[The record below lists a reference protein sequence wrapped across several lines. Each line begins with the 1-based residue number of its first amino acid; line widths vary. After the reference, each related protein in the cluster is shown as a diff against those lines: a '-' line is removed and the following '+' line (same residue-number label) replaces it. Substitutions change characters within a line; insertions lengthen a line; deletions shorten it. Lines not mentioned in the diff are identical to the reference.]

1 MGEQLRGH
9 TPRPSRDDERIIQ
22 HKTLETRIGHRA
34 PWQSVSVGSTA
45 FLPPRDRVVLET
57 NDSRVAALAARLW
70 PQGAADTTEP
80 AGAAIRIHVEV
91 RDGGTPGR
99 QIGDLPER
107 HLSWEHTPTEFRC
120 GIPGLFTA
128 RIVLADATIAATAAA
143 ELFDFA
149 SAASAGPSSGSIA
162 RWLLE
167 APVAVLLARRG
178 WRALHAGAVTGP
190 KGAVVVRGGS
200 GAGKSTLVAAAHAA
214 GLEVLGDES
223 LLVARGDPDALAAS
237 VRELTLRADSA
248 ALLGILASTAPAFSG
263 GEEKRRVELFDGSS
277 SGTREARRVTTL
289 LLGPR
294 APGPARLVPLQPAQ
308 FLLEFAVGEIPQ
320 EHVDGGAGS
329 VARAWAEAGGARLDG
344 ASDLAGAVS
353 LLKDLVT

>member
-1 MGEQLRGH
+1 MSEQLRGH
-9 TPRPSRDDERIIQ
+9 THRPSRDDERIIQ
-22 HKTLETRIGHRA
+22 DKTFETRIGYIA
-34 PWQSVSVGSTA
+34 PCQSARMDSAA
-45 FLPPRDRVVLET
+45 FLPPHDRVVLET
-57 NDSRVAALAARLW
+57 NDARVAALAARLW
-70 PQGAADTTEP
+70 PRSAADDD
-80 AGAAIRIHVEV
+80 GAAIRIHVEV
-91 RDGGTPGR
+91 RDGEPGTPIR
-99 QIGDLPER
+99 DLPER
-107 HLSWEHTPTEFRC
+107 HLFWEHTPTEFRC
-120 GIPGLFTA
+120 GIPGLFSA
-128 RIVLADATIAATAAA
+128 HIVLADATIAATAAP
-143 ELFDFA
+143 ELLDGA
-149 SAASAGPSSGSIA
+149 PGPAA

-178 WRALHAGAVTGP
+178 WRALHAGAVSGS
-190 KGAVVVRGGS
+190 KGAVVVRGAS

-344 ASDLAGAVS
+344 ASDLARAVS
-353 LLKDLVT
+353 LLKDLVS

>member
-9 TPRPSRDDERIIQ
+9 TPRPLRDDERIIQ
-22 HKTLETRIGHRA
+22 DKTFETRIGFKA
-34 PWQSVSVGSTA
+34 PCQSARVGFA
-45 FLPPRDRVVLET
+45 PFLPPRDRVVLET
-57 NDSRVAALAARLW
+57 NDARVAALAARLW
-70 PQGAADTTEP
+70 PRGMVGGDE
-80 AGAAIRIHVEV
+80 AAIRIHVEV
-91 RDGGTPGR
+91 RHGGTPGT

-107 HLSWEHTPTEFRC
+107 HLFWEHTPTEFRC
-120 GIPGLFTA
+120 GIPGLFSA
-128 RIVLADATIAATAAA
+128 HIVLADATIAATATP
-143 ELFDFA
+143 ELLDFA
-149 SAASAGPSSGSIA
+149 SGPAA

-167 APVAVLLARRG
+167 APVAALLARRG
-178 WRALHAGAVTGP
+178 WRALHAGGVSGP
-190 KGAVVVRGGS
+190 KGAVVVRGAS

-248 ALLGILASTAPAFSG
+248 ALLGILASTESAFSG
-263 GEEKRRVELFDGSS
+263 GEEKRRVELFDGSRPEV
-277 SGTREARRVTTL
+277 REARRVTTL

-294 APGPARLVPLQPAQ
+294 APGPARLVPLEPAQ
-308 FLLEFAVGEIPQ
+308 FLLEFAKGEIPQ
-320 EHVDGGAGS
+320 EHVGGGAGS

-353 LLKDLVT
+353 LLKDLVS

>member
-9 TPRPSRDDERIIQ
+9 TARPSRDDERLIQ
-22 HKTLETRIGHRA
+22 DKTLETRIGYAA
-34 PWQSVSVGSTA
+34 PCQSARVGSMA
-45 FLPPRDRVVLET
+45 FLPPHDRVVLET
-57 NDSRVAALAARLW
+57 NDARVAALAGRLW
-70 PQGAADTTEP
+70 PRDP
-80 AGAAIRIHVEV
+80 ANGDGAAIRIHVEV
-91 RDGGTPGR
+91 RDGGAPGR

-107 HLSWEHTPTEFRC
+107 HLSWEHTPAEFRC
-120 GIPGLFTA
+120 GIPGLFSA

-143 ELFDFA
+143 ELFDLA
-149 SAASAGPSSGSIA
+149 SAASAGPAA

-167 APVAVLLARRG
+167 GPVAVLLARRG
-178 WRALHAGAVTGP
+178 WRALHAGGVSGP

-214 GLEVLGDES
+214 GLTVLGDES

-248 ALLGILASTAPAFSG
+248 ALLGILSSTAPAFSG
-263 GEEKRRVELFDGSS
+263 GEEKRRVELFEGSS
-277 SGTREARRVTTL
+277 PGTREARRVTTL

-294 APGPARLVPLQPAQ
+294 DPGPARLVPLEPAQ

-353 LLKDLVT
+353 LLKGLVS

>member
-22 HKTLETRIGHRA
+22 DKTFETQIGYTA
-34 PWQSVSVGSTA
+34 PCQSARVGSA
-45 FLPPRDRVVLET
+45 PFLPPRDRVVLET
-57 NDSRVAALAARLW
+57 NDARVAALAARLW
-70 PQGAADTTEP
+70 PRGTVDDDE
-80 AGAAIRIHVEV
+80 AAIRIHVEV
-91 RDGGTPGR
+91 RDGGTPGT

-107 HLSWEHTPTEFRC
+107 HLFWEHTPTEFRC
-120 GIPGLFTA
+120 GIPGLFSA
-128 RIVLADATIAATAAA
+128 HIVLADATIAATATP
-143 ELFDFA
+143 ELLDFA
-149 SAASAGPSSGSIA
+149 SGPAA

-167 APVAVLLARRG
+167 APVAALLARRG
-178 WRALHAGAVTGP
+178 WRALHAGGVSGP
-190 KGAVVVRGGS
+190 KGAVVVRGAS

-248 ALLGILASTAPAFSG
+248 ALLGILASTESAFSG
-263 GEEKRRVELFDGSS
+263 GEEKRRVELFDGSRPEV
-277 SGTREARRVTTL
+277 REARRVTTL

-294 APGPARLVPLQPAQ
+294 APGPARLVPLEPAQ
-308 FLLEFAVGEIPQ
+308 FLLEFAKGEIPQ
-320 EHVDGGAGS
+320 EHVGGGAGS

-353 LLKDLVT
+353 LLKDLVS

>member
-9 TPRPSRDDERIIQ
+9 THRPSQDDERIIQ
-22 HKTLETRIGHRA
+22 DKTFETRIGYTA
-34 PWQSVSVGSTA
+34 PCQSARVDSAA
-45 FLPPRDRVVLET
+45 FLPPHDRVVLET
-57 NDSRVAALAARLW
+57 NDVRVAALAARLW
-70 PQGAADTTEP
+70 PRGAADTTEP

-91 RDGGTPGR
+91 RDGGAPGR

-107 HLSWEHTPTEFRC
+107 HLFWEHTPAEFRC
-120 GIPGLFTA
+120 GIPGLFSA
-128 RIVLADATIAATAAA
+128 HIVLADATIAATAAP
-143 ELFDFA
+143 ELLDGA
-149 SAASAGPSSGSIA
+149 PGPAA

-178 WRALHAGAVTGP
+178 WRALHAGAVSGS
-190 KGAVVVRGGS
+190 KGAVVVRGRS
-200 GAGKSTLVAAAHAA
+200 GAGKSTLVAAAHEA
-214 GLEVLGDES
+214 GLTVIGDES
-223 LLVARGDPDALAAS
+223 LLVARGDPDALAAA

-263 GEEKRRVELFDGSS
+263 GEEKRRVELFDGSRPEV
-277 SGTREARRVTTL
+277 REARRVTTL

-294 APGPARLVPLQPAQ
+294 APGPARLVPLEPAQ
-308 FLLEFAVGEIPQ
+308 FLLEFAKGEIPQ
-320 EHVDGGAGS
+320 EHVGGGAGS

-353 LLKDLVT
+353 LLKDLVS